1 MLWHFI
7 NPSEICI
14 LNIIVVQRNERSE
27 STEQHQKNSQGSNA
41 KKSSDFLITFFWL
54 LCCLLRVMRI
64 MFSVRTGVR
73 QFYIILKWE
82 SPFKAPLLPLTASA
96 ARLFRRT
103 TCLIFIITAMK
114 IARSQHIWH
123 LFFFFLHVS
132 HLFPSLRGSM
142 LLLLFFFFIRVK
154 QWCRI
159 AWQRTDVSR
168 SCKNT

>member
-123 LFFFFLHVS
+123 LFFFFFTCFSSVS
-132 HLFPSLRGSM
+132 IPPWLYVVVVV
-142 LLLLFFFFIRVK
+142 FFLYSSQTMMPYRLAK
-154 QWCRI
+154 DWCF
-159 AWQRTDVSR
+159 TVM
-168 SCKNT
+168 